1 MQSAVIVDA
10 VRSPMGR
17 TKAGGAFVDLHP
29 ADLLSQ
35 VLRQLVER
43 NDLDPGTVDDVIIG
57 CVSQVGEQASTP
69 GRVAWLAAGFPQH
82 VPSTTVERKCGSSQ
96 QAVHFA
102 AQAIMAGVNEIVIAG
117 GVESMS
123 RVPMGSSR
131 IGRDPYGAR
140 FHARYAQGLVGQ
152 GVSADLVAQ
161 KWALTREQLDAYAAE
176 SHRRADAARAAG
188 QFAREIVPIEVPGEM
203 QGEMRGESGTR
214 RVDTDETIRAG
225 TTVERLAGL
234 APSFEDAALAER
246 FPGLRFN
253 VTAGNA
259 SQISD
264 GAAALLVMSEQRAA
278 QLRLKPRARIVSF
291 DVCGDDPLMMLTA
304 PIPATERLLKK
315 VGLSIGDI
323 SHFEVNEAFAS
334 VPLAWQKALGA
345 DASRLNPAGGAI
357 ALGHPLG
364 ASGARL
370 MTTML
375 NALERS
381 GGRYGLQTMCE
392 AGGMA
397 NATLIERL

>member
-1 MQSAVIVDA
+1 M
-10 VRSPMGR
+10 
-17 TKAGGAFVDLHP
+17 
-29 ADLLSQ
+29 
-35 VLRQLVER
+35 
-43 NDLDPGTVDDVIIG
+43 
-57 CVSQVGEQASTP
+57 
-69 GRVAWLAAGFPQH
+69 
-82 VPSTTVERKCGSSQ
+82 
-96 QAVHFA
+96 
-102 AQAIMAGVNEIVIAG
+102 
-117 GVESMS
+117 
-123 RVPMGSSR
+123 
-131 IGRDPYGAR
+131 
-140 FHARYAQGLVGQ
+140 
-152 GVSADLVAQ
+152 
-161 KWALTREQLDAYAAE
+161 
-176 SHRRADAARAAG
+176 
-188 QFAREIVPIEVPGEM
+188 PIEVQAALSDESEG
-203 QGEMRGESGTR
+203 QGNGHSRTR
-214 RVDTDETIRAG
+214 RIDTDETIRAG
-225 TTVERLAGL
+225 TTAERLASL

-264 GAAALLVMSEQRAA
+264 GAAALLVMSEKKAA

-291 DVCGDDPLMMLTA
+291 DVCGDDPLVMLTA

-315 VGLSIGDI
+315 AGLSIGDI

>member
-1 MQSAVIVDA
+1 MTNSAVIVDA

-29 ADLLSQ
+29 VDLLSQ
-35 VLRQLVER
+35 VLQQLIVR
-43 NDLDPGTVDDVIIG
+43 NDLDPGSVDDVMIG

-69 GRVAWLAAGFPQH
+69 GRLAWLAAGFPQH
-82 VPSTTVERKCGSSQ
+82 VPSTTIERKCGSSQ
-96 QAVHFA
+96 QAIHFA
-102 AQAIMAGVNEIVIAG
+102 AQAIMAGVNEIVVAG

-131 IGRDPYGAR
+131 IGRDPYGALY
-140 FHARYAQGLVGQ
+140 HARYPEGMVGQ

-161 KWALTREQLDAYAAE
+161 KWALTREALDSYSAE

-188 QFAREIVPIEVPGEM
+188 QFAREIVPIDVPGPE
-203 QGEMRGESGTR
+203 GVR
-214 RVDTDETIRAG
+214 RVDLDETIRAG

-234 APSFEDAALAER
+234 APSFESAELAAR
-246 FPGLRFN
+246 FPGIRWN

-264 GAAALLVMSEQRAA
+264 GASALLIMSEQKAA
-278 QLRLKPRARIVSF
+278 QLGLKPRARIVAF

-304 PIPATERLLKK
+304 PIPATQRLLKK
-315 VGLSIGDI
+315 RGLAIDDI
-323 SHFEVNEAFAS
+323 SHFEVNEAFAA

-345 DASRLNPAGGAI
+345 DAARLNPAGGAI

-375 NALERS
+375 NSLEVS